1 MHRGMFMIE
10 LSRLRWS
17 IWFIPATAFFIFH
30 YATSAQ
36 LLDSP
41 RDSSESWSS
50 HFQYT
55 GIEQIHGPF
64 SAKYSGVNSL
74 RNVRED
80 RFSVTSTLFLG
91 RRLWPGGEAYLDP
104 EMSGGSGF
112 SSTTGIA
119 GFPNGEIYRVDDVS
133 PKVFI
138 ARAFL
143 RQNFSLGGNEVE
155 RIESNQNQLACMLPK
170 SRLTLTV
177 GKFSLTDIFD
187 DNTYSHDPRTQFM
200 NWSIW
205 ASGAWDYSAD
215 TRGYDWGIVAELH
228 QPTYVLNVGV
238 VLVPSYANGPVFDT
252 EIGNAYSLNLEF
264 VKPYRVFEQKGTLHV
279 IGFLNRAHMGNY
291 REAIDA
297 AVTAGTTP
305 DIVTTRSYCVKYG
318 FSVGIEQPLT
328 STTGLFSRFSWN
340 DGATETWAYTE
351 IDRSLQL
358 GINVRGDAWNRNE
371 DNLGLA
377 FVANGLSN
385 DHRDFLAAG
394 GNGFLIGDGR
404 LNYGLEQIAEVFY
417 CLKLT
422 STFWLTLDDQVII
435 NPAYNKDRGP
445 FVNAF
450 GARGHVEL

>member
-1 MHRGMFMIE
+1 MSMID
-10 LSRLRWS
+10 LSRLRAS
-17 IWFIPATAFFIFH
+17 IWFILPTLLISVH
-30 YATSAQ
+30 SESSAH

-41 RDSSESWSS
+41 KDSSESWNS

-55 GIEQIHGPF
+55 GIEQIHGAF
-64 SAKYSGVNSL
+64 SAKYSGTNSL
-74 RNVRED
+74 RNVSED
-80 RFSVTSTLFLG
+80 HFSVTSTLFLG
-91 RRLWPGGEAYLDP
+91 RRLWPCGEAYLDP

-143 RQNFSLGGNEVE
+143 RQHFSLGGDEVE

-170 SRLTLTV
+170 SRLTLTI

-187 DNTYSHDPRTQFM
+187 DNIYSHDPRTQFM
-200 NWSIW
+200 NWSVW

-228 QPTYVLNVGV
+228 QPTYALNVGV

-252 EIGNAYSLNLEF
+252 DIGNAYSLNLEF
-264 VKPYRVFEQKGTLHV
+264 VKPYKVFEREGNLHL
-279 IGFLNRAHMGNY
+279 IGFLNHADMGNY
-291 REAIDA
+291 REAVGAA
-297 AVTAGTTP
+297 AVAGTTP
-305 DIVTTRSYCVKYG
+305 NIVTTRTYCAKYG

-328 STTGLFSRFSWN
+328 STMGLFSRLSWN

-351 IDRSLQL
+351 IDRSFQL

-377 FVANGLSN
+377 FVVNGLSN
-385 DHRDFLAAG
+385 DHRNYLAAG
-394 GNGFLIGDGR
+394 GYGFLIGDGR
-404 LNYGLEQIAEVFY
+404 LNYGLEQVAEVFY
-417 CLKLT
+417 CLKL
-422 STFWLTLDDQVII
+422 SSILWLTLDDQMIL

-450 GARGHVEL
+450 GVRGHVEL